1 MQVIQDI
8 PYELKEMFQTAS
20 HVRKI
25 EEGDYLFQE
34 GSMANELYLIQNGI
48 IQINKMVP
56 DGRELTFRMCTT
68 GDLVGELNLFCPDA
82 KYLLTAKVIQK
93 GSVAVISKSQLEE
106 KLAGNSSLAV
116 EYITWMSLQQRKTQA
131 KFRDLVLHGKKG
143 ALYST
148 IIRLT
153 NSFGKES
160 DDGILINLPLKNQE
174 LANFCGTSREV
185 VNRLLSDL
193 KKKNVISLKKGLI
206 TVHDIWFLKKEID
219 CEDCPIDICK
229 VD

>member
-8 PYELKEMFQTAS
+8 PFELKEIFQTVS
-20 HVRKI
+20 HIKKI
-25 EEGDYLFQE
+25 EDDDYLFQE
-34 GSMANELYLIQNGI
+34 GCLANELYLIQNGI

-56 DGRELTFRMCTT
+56 DGRELTFRLCNA
-68 GDLVGELNLFCPDA
+68 GDLIGELNLFCPSS
-82 KYLLTAKVIQK
+82 KYLLTAKVIQG

-106 KLAGNSSLAV
+106 KLATNTSLAL
-116 EYITWMSLQQRKTQA
+116 EYMKWMSLQHRKTQA

-153 NSFGKES
+153 NSFGIET
-160 DDGILINLPLKNQE
+160 DGGILINFPLKNQE

-185 VNRLLSDL
+185 VNRLLSEL
-193 KKKNVISLKKGLI
+193 KKQRVISMEKGLI
-206 TVHDIWFLKKEID
+206 KVHDLLFLKKEID
-219 CEDCPIDICK
+219 CEDCPIEICK